1 MLPRCLFLT
10 LLFLLPDFS
19 YSTQVPFV
27 SHSLL
32 DIEQPSNLAGSAQ
45 FTPSPSYPLPPTS
58 VVLRSRPITVYKP
71 RSLDILHR
79 TRLRSLQHSESEP
92 EQLVWDLVPVEGP
105 DVGDIHTLAQLARM
119 SGNAYAL
126 PGQKNWYE
134 VHQAWNSVSD
144 QYSIAAD
151 LLLTF
156 ESLELS
162 IWLGGIRRLQRTRFS
177 IIRQFDYCI
186 VD

>member
-1 MLPRCLFLT
+1 MLPRSLLLT
-10 LLFLLPDFS
+10 LPLLLPDLS
-19 YSTQVPFV
+19 YSTQIPFV

-32 DIEQPSNLAGSAQ
+32 DIEQPLNLAASAQ
-45 FTPSPSYPLPPTS
+45 FAPSPSYPLPATS

-105 DVGDIHTLAQLARM
+105 DVEDIHTLSQLARM

-134 VHQAWNSVSD
+134 VDQAWNTVSH
-144 QYSIAAD
+144 QYSVLRICY
-151 LLLTF
+151 
-156 ESLELS
+156 LS
-162 IWLGGIRRLQRTRFS
+162 SRP
-177 IIRQFDYCI
+177 
-186 VD
+186 

>member
-1 MLPRCLFLT
+1 MRRPVNNPVHLFAHPSLFYDFVVSTMLPRSLLLT
-10 LLFLLPDFS
+10 LLLLLPEFS

-32 DIEQPSNLAGSAQ
+32 NIEQPLNVGAQ
-45 FTPSPSYPLPPTS
+45 FTPSPAYPLPATS

-92 EQLVWDLVPVEGP
+92 EQVVWDLVPVEGP
-105 DVGDIHTLAQLARM
+105 DVQDIHTLAQLARM

-126 PGQKNWYE
+126 PGQKSWYE
-134 VHQAWNSVSD
+134 VDQAWNTVSH
-144 QYSIAAD
+144 QYFMLRIYY
-151 LLLTF
+151 L
-156 ESLELS
+156 SLS
-162 IWLGGIRRLQRTRFS
+162 PS
-177 IIRQFDYCI
+177 
-186 VD
+186 